1 MATIQVEN
9 LPQELTALDQW
20 VAWRS
25 ENGTKVPINAR
36 TGEKAKSN
44 DSSTWSTFAE
54 ACTALQR
61 GTYDG
66 IGFMFHEYDPYTG
79 GDLDDCIREDGTIA
93 PVALGIL
100 ASMDTYSE
108 ISPSGTGVKFWV
120 KGKLPKNLGVTPIG
134 DGVTIE
140 LYDHV
145 RFFTMT
151 GKRLP
156 GTPDTI
162 RTVDSE
168 LTQLY
173 DHVRPARAA
182 TPAPSAPPRPTQD
195 TEHVRRYALAA
206 LEYEHQ
212 NMLAAQDGERHSTR
226 LRAAFALAGYIPHIT
241 EQEIIDAL
249 SVNFGPNEAS
259 ARKTI
264 ADGIAAG
271 RDEPR
276 VIPEPTY
283 SAINQVDCL
292 PDSTDDE
299 LHTLDAE
306 QLRQRLRAVEAE
318 RDQWRRQAEH
328 LDKWRKWTLD
338 LAAVE
343 GKRLSPAAKVV
354 ALSLWPEIKSRES
367 RQVDEPQRIYIEE
380 AKDKAGLSAGTYGT
394 RLKELESAGAIVR
407 IEERQ
412 PNGHKKVLI
421 QPTAA
426 FSLPAAWG
434 PEMPRNHGGADRGAG
449 RRPAPDCPSCGTTA
463 PVVEKRT
470 TVSRY
475 HCGNCET
482 PLSVSEPRQ
491 DVHLWQLQ
499 NQDDYWT
506 SQRID
511 PHAITQVAQIEEDS
525 SPSPIPQLGDD
536 DGASEPDT
544 ENQLD
549 CWLAAVESDPAPAL
563 PTGATACAAPPDYPA
578 NDQRPDVPQ
587 IRIVQAWRY
596 KQNAQGLAQGATP

>member
-1 MATIQVEN
+1 MATIQLEN
-9 LPQELTALDQW
+9 LPKELTVLAQW
-20 VAWRS
+20 VVWRVDD
-25 ENGTKVPINAR
+25 GTKVPYNAR
-36 TGEKAKSN
+36 TKAKAKSN
-44 DSSTWSTFAE
+44 DPSTWSTFVE
-54 ACTALQR
+54 ACNALQQ
-61 GTYDG
+61 GKYDG
-66 IGFMFHEYDPYTG
+66 IGFMFHECDPYAG

-93 PVALGIL
+93 PVALDIL
-100 ASMDTYSE
+100 ASMNTYSE
-108 ISPSGTGVKFWV
+108 ISPSGTGIKFFV

-151 GKRLP
+151 GKRAP

-162 RTVDSE
+162 RTVDAEITE
-168 LTQLY
+168 LY
-173 DHVRPARAA
+173 NRVRPARAA
-182 TPAPSAPPRPTQD
+182 TPAPPAPPRPTQD
-195 TEHVRRYALAA
+195 TEHARRYALAA

-212 NMLAAQDGERHSTR
+212 NMLAAKEGERHSTR
-226 LRAAFALAGYIPHIT
+226 LRAAYALAGYMPHIT
-241 EQEIIDAL
+241 EQEITDAL

-271 RDEPR
+271 RSEPR
-276 VIPEPTY
+276 AIPEPAY

-292 PDSTDDE
+292 PETADDE
-299 LHTLDAE
+299 ISALDAD
-306 QLRQRLRAVEAE
+306 QLRARLRAVEAE
-318 RDQWRRQAEH
+318 RDHWRRQAQH
-328 LDKWRKWTLD
+328 LDGWRKWTLD

-343 GKRLSPAAKVV
+343 GKRLSSAAKVV
-354 ALSLWPEIKSRES
+354 ALSLWSEVKSRES

-380 AKDKAGLSAGTYGT
+380 AKDKAGLSAGSYGT
-394 RLKELESAGAIVR
+394 KLKELESAGAIVR
-407 IEERQ
+407 LEERQ

-434 PEMPRNHGGADRGAG
+434 PETPRNHGGSRPGAG
-449 RRPAPDCPSCGTTA
+449 RPAPDCATCGTTA
-463 PVVEKRT
+463 PIVEKRT

-491 DVHLWQLQ
+491 DVHLWQPH
-499 NQDDYWT
+499 NQDDCWT

-511 PHAITQVAQIEEDS
+511 PEAIPQVAQIEKDS
-525 SPSPIPQLGDD
+525 SPSPTPQLGDD

-563 PTGATACAAPPDYPA
+563 PTVAAQADAPPDYPEK
-578 NDQRPDVPQ
+578 DQRPDVPQ

-596 KQNAQGLAQGATP
+596 KQNAQGLAQGAPA